1 MESVNISVRSNDVPL
16 TDVLKEVR
24 ERKIQLPDFQRS
36 WVWDDDHIKGL
47 LTSISLSY
55 PIGAIM
61 LLKSGNLDIN
71 FKARAIEGL
80 SNDNLPNPEHLI
92 LDGQQR
98 LTALIQALAQ
108 DRPVDTQ
115 TAQKKP
121 IKRWY
126 YIDIMKAMNVEIDRE
141 DAIFGLPEDRLVKN
155 FRGEIIADFSSFE
168 KEYASC
174 IFPFS
179 RLLDFSSWRRGF
191 NGYWKHDSQKSELI
205 DDFEE
210 RIVKK
215 YTNYLIPIIT
225 LQKETPKEAVCQI
238 FEKVNTGGV
247 SLTIFELMTAT
258 FAADDFRLREDW
270 EKKKQVFS
278 QHETIKKI
286 ENTDFLQA
294 VSLTNTGERRKKDLQ
309 NGVSLDKVHPVG
321 CKRADILK
329 KMALADYQRWEG
341 AVAEGYVK
349 AAKLLNIQKFF
360 SFRDLPYRT
369 QITPLSA
376 VLAVI
381 GNDADRG
388 AVRDKLFRWYWCG
401 VLGELYGSAIE
412 SRFARDFVELQEWIR
427 DGPEP
432 STIRDANFV
441 PDRLLT
447 LRTRNSAAYKGI
459 ATLLLRENA
468 LDFISG
474 EPIDVTSYFFEK
486 IDIHHIFPEEWCKR
500 QGISSDL
507 YNSIINKTP
516 LSARTNRIIQ
526 GHAPSKYL
534 ERIQKQAGYDTL
546 KMDEVLRSHVI
557 EPTLLRSDDFTG
569 FFEIRKEA
577 ILTRI
582 ELAMG
587 KPVAREVTEY
597 IENGAI

>member
-61 LLKSGNLDIN
+61 LLKSGNPDIN
-71 FKARAIEGL
+71 FKARTIEGL

-98 LTALIQALAQ
+98 LTALIQTLSQ

-126 YIDIMKAMNVEIDRE
+126 YIDIMKAMNAEIDRE

-155 FRGEIIADFSSFE
+155 FRGETIADFSSPE

-210 RIVKK
+210 KIVKK
-215 YTNYLIPIIT
+215 YTNYLIPVIT

-278 QHETIKKI
+278 QHEVIKKI

-294 VSLTNTGERRKKDLQ
+294 ISLTNTGERRKKDLQ
-309 NGVSLDKVHPVG
+309 NGVSLDKAHPVG
-321 CKRADILK
+321 CKRTDILK
-329 KMALADYQRWEG
+329 KMVLADFQRWEG
-341 AVAEGYVK
+341 PVAEGYVK

-369 QITPLSA
+369 QITPLAA

-412 SRFARDFVELQEWIR
+412 SRFARDFMELQEWIR

-441 PDRLLT
+441 PDRLVT

-474 EPIDVTSYFFEK
+474 EPIDITSYFFEK

-534 ERIQKQAGYDTL
+534 ERIQKHAGYDTP

-557 EPTLLRSDDFTG
+557 DPNLLRSDDFTG
-569 FFEIRKEA
+569 FFEARKEA

>member
-1 MESVNISVRSNDVPL
+1 MVSSSISFRSNDTHL
-16 TDVLKEVR
+16 TDIVKAAR

-36 WVWDDDHIKGL
+36 FVWDDDHIRGL

-55 PIGAIM
+55 PIGALM
-61 LLKSGNLDIN
+61 LLQSGNLDIN
-71 FKARAIEGL
+71 FKARALEGL
-80 SNDNLPNPEHLI
+80 SNENLPPPEHLI

-98 LTALIQALAQ
+98 LTALIQAFSP
-108 DRPVDTQ
+108 DRPVVTK
-115 TAQKKP
+115 TAQNKP
-121 IKRWY
+121 IQRWY
-126 YIDIMKAMNVEIDRE
+126 YIDVINALKPEFDRE
-141 DAIFGLPEDRLVKN
+141 EAVTGLPETKMVKN
-155 FRGEIIADFSSFE
+155 FRGEVMEDYSSVAD
-168 KEYASC
+168 EYGAC
-174 IFPFS
+174 LFPIC

-191 NGYWKHDSQKSELI
+191 NEYWDHDPKKSKLI
-205 DDFEE
+205 DDFEDE
-210 RIVKK
+210 IIKK
-215 YTNYLIPIIT
+215 FTNYLIPVIT
-225 LQKETPKEAVCQI
+225 LGKDTPKEAVCQV

-258 FAADDFRLREDW
+258 FAADDFRLRDDW
-270 EKKKQVFS
+270 EQKKNLFS
-278 QHETIKKI
+278 PHDVIKKI

-294 VSLTNTGERRKKDLQ
+294 VSLTNTGERRRIDLQ
-309 NGVSLDKVHPVG
+309 KGVSPDKAHPVG
-321 CKRADILK
+321 CKRTDILK
-329 KMALADYQRWEG
+329 KMSLDDYQQWERP
-341 AVAEGYVK
+341 VAEGYVK

-369 QITPLSA
+369 QITPLAA

-381 GNDADRG
+381 GNDANRG

-401 VLGELYGSAIE
+401 VLGELYGGAIE
-412 SRFARDFVELQEWIR
+412 TRFAKDFVDLQEWIR
-427 DGPEP
+427 GGPEP

-474 EPIDVTSYFFEK
+474 EPIDITSYFFEK

-500 QGISSDL
+500 QGISPDL

-516 LSARTNRIIQ
+516 LSARSNRIIQ

-534 ERIQKQAGYDTL
+534 ERIQKHAGYD
-546 KMDEVLRSHVI
+546 KERMDKVLTSHVI
-557 EPTLLRSDDFTG
+557 DPVLLRSDDFYG
-569 FFEIRKEA
+569 FFEYRKEA
-577 ILTRI
+577 ILSRI
-582 ELAMG
+582 EHAMG

-597 IENGAI
+597 TENGAI

>member
-61 LLKSGNLDIN
+61 LLKSGNPDIN
-71 FKARAIEGL
+71 FKARTIEGL

-98 LTALIQALAQ
+98 LTALIQTLSQ

-126 YIDIMKAMNVEIDRE
+126 YIDIMKAINAEIDRE

-155 FRGEIIADFSSFE
+155 FRGEIIADFSSPE

-210 RIVKK
+210 KLVKK
-215 YTNYLIPIIT
+215 YTNYLIPVIT

-278 QHETIKKI
+278 QHEVIKKI

-294 VSLTNTGERRKKDLQ
+294 ISLTNTGERRKKDLQ
-309 NGVSLDKVHPVG
+309 NGVSLDKAHPVG
-321 CKRADILK
+321 CKRTDILK

-341 AVAEGYVK
+341 VVAEGYVK

-369 QITPLSA
+369 QITPLAA

-381 GNDADRG
+381 GSDADRG
-388 AVRDKLFRWYWCG
+388 VVRDKIFRWYWCG

-432 STIRDANFV
+432 STIRDANFI
-441 PDRLLT
+441 PDRLVT

-474 EPIDVTSYFFEK
+474 EPIDITSYFFEK

-534 ERIQKQAGYDTL
+534 ERIQKHAGYDTP

-557 EPTLLRSDDFTG
+557 DPNLLRSDDFTG
-569 FFEIRKEA
+569 FFEARKEA

>member
-1 MESVNISVRSNDVPL
+1 M
-16 TDVLKEVR
+16 VL
-24 ERKIQLPDFQRS
+24 
-36 WVWDDDHIKGL
+36 
-47 LTSISLSY
+47 
-55 PIGAIM
+55 
-61 LLKSGNLDIN
+61 
-71 FKARAIEGL
+71 
-80 SNDNLPNPEHLI
+80 
-92 LDGQQR
+92 
-98 LTALIQALAQ
+98 
-108 DRPVDTQ
+108 
-115 TAQKKP
+115 
-121 IKRWY
+121 
-126 YIDIMKAMNVEIDRE
+126 
-141 DAIFGLPEDRLVKN
+141 
-155 FRGEIIADFSSFE
+155 ADF
-168 KEYASC
+168 
-174 IFPFS
+174 
-179 RLLDFSSWRRGF
+179 
-191 NGYWKHDSQKSELI
+191 
-205 DDFEE
+205 
-210 RIVKK
+210 
-215 YTNYLIPIIT
+215 
-225 LQKETPKEAVCQI
+225 
-238 FEKVNTGGV
+238 
-247 SLTIFELMTAT
+247 
-258 FAADDFRLREDW
+258 
-270 EKKKQVFS
+270 
-278 QHETIKKI
+278 
-286 ENTDFLQA
+286 
-294 VSLTNTGERRKKDLQ
+294 
-309 NGVSLDKVHPVG
+309 
-321 CKRADILK
+321 
-329 KMALADYQRWEG
+329 QRWEG
-341 AVAEGYVK
+341 PVAEGYVK

-369 QITPLSA
+369 QITPLAA

-381 GNDADRG
+381 GNDADRE

-412 SRFARDFVELQEWIR
+412 SRFARDFMELQEWIR

-441 PDRLLT
+441 PDRLVT

-474 EPIDVTSYFFEK
+474 EPIDITSYFFEK

-534 ERIQKQAGYDTL
+534 ERIQKHAGYDTP

-557 EPTLLRSDDFTG
+557 DPNLLRSDDFTG
-569 FFEIRKEA
+569 FFEARKEA

>member
-1 MESVNISVRSNDVPL
+1 MIGSYISFRSNDIRL
-16 TDVLKEVR
+16 TDVVKDAR

-36 WVWDDDHIKGL
+36 FVWDDDHIKGL

-55 PIGAIM
+55 PVGAFM
-61 LLKSGNLDIN
+61 LLQSGNTDIN
-71 FKARAIEGL
+71 FKSRALEGL
-80 SNDNLPNPEHLI
+80 SNDNIPSPEYLI

-98 LTALIQALAQ
+98 LTALIQALSP
-108 DRPVDTQ
+108 DHPVNTKTVQ
-115 TAQKKP
+115 NKP
-121 IKRWY
+121 IQRWY
-126 YIDIMKAMNVEIDRE
+126 YIDVINSLNPNFDRE
-141 DAIFGLPEDRLVKN
+141 EAVIGLPDYKMVKN
-155 FRGEIIADFSSFE
+155 FRGEVIEDYSSPE
-168 KEYASC
+168 REYAAC
-174 IFPFS
+174 LFPFS

-191 NGYWKHDSQKSELI
+191 NEYWNHDSKKSKLI
-205 DDFEE
+205 DDFEAE
-210 RIVKK
+210 IIRKF
-215 YTNYLIPIIT
+215 TDYLIPVIT
-225 LQKETPKEAVCQI
+225 LGKETPKEAVCQV

-278 QHETIKKI
+278 QHEVIKKI

-294 VSLTNTGERRKKDLQ
+294 VSLTNTGERRKRDLQ
-309 NGVSLDKVHPVG
+309 NGLSLDKAHPVG

-329 KMALADYQRWEG
+329 KMTLADYKQWEG
-341 AVAEGYVK
+341 PIAEGYVK

-369 QITPLSA
+369 QITPLAA

-412 SRFARDFVELQEWIR
+412 SRFAKDFVELQEWIQG
-427 DGPEP
+427 GPEP

-474 EPIDVTSYFFEK
+474 EPIDITSYFFEK

-534 ERIQKQAGYDTL
+534 ERIQKHAGYDTQ
-546 KMDEVLRSHVI
+546 KMDAVLRSHVI
-557 EPTLLRSDDFTG
+557 DPILLRSDDFTG
-569 FFEIRKEA
+569 FFEARKEA

-587 KPVAREVTEY
+587 KPAAREVMEY

>member
-1 MESVNISVRSNDVPL
+1 MADSNISFRSNDIRL
-16 TDVLKEVR
+16 TDIVKDAR
-24 ERKIQLPDFQRS
+24 DRKIQLPDFQRS
-36 WVWDDDHIKGL
+36 FVWDDDHIKGL

-55 PIGAIM
+55 PVGAFM
-61 LLKSGNLDIN
+61 LLQSGNPDIK
-71 FKARAIEGL
+71 FKTRALEGL
-80 SNDNLPNPEHLI
+80 TDDNLPQPEHLI

-98 LTALIQALAQ
+98 LTALIQVLSP
-108 DRPVDTQ
+108 DKPVDTQ

-126 YIDIMKAMNVEIDRE
+126 YINIINSLNPEFDRE
-141 DAIFGLPEDRLVKN
+141 EAIIGLPEYKTLKN
-155 FRGEIIADFSSFE
+155 FRGEILEDYSSPE
-168 KEYASC
+168 KEYAAC
-174 IFPFS
+174 LFPFS
-179 RLLDFSSWRRGF
+179 HLLNFSSWRRGF
-191 NGYWKHDSQKSELI
+191 NEHWNHDSEKSKLI
-205 DDFEE
+205 DEFEDKII
-210 RIVKK
+210 RKF
-215 YTNYLIPIIT
+215 TDYLIPIIT
-225 LQKETPKEAVCQI
+225 LGKMTPKEAVCQV

-258 FAADDFRLREDW
+258 FAADDYRLRDDW
-270 EKKKQVFS
+270 ENKKKAFI
-278 QHETIKKI
+278 QHDVIKKI

-294 VSLTNTGERRKKDLQ
+294 VSLTNTGGRRRMDLQ
-309 NGVSLDKVHPVG
+309 KGVPLEKAHPVG
-321 CKRADILK
+321 CKRNDILK
-329 KMALADYQRWEG
+329 KMSLDDYKQWEG
-341 AVAEGYVK
+341 PVAAGYVK

-369 QITPLSA
+369 QITPLAA

-388 AVRDKLFRWYWCG
+388 AIRDKLFRWYWCG

-474 EPIDVTSYFFEK
+474 EPIDITSYFFEK
-486 IDIHHIFPEEWCKR
+486 IDIHHIFPEQWCKK

-507 YNSIINKTP
+507 YNSVVNKTP

-534 ERIQKQAGYDTL
+534 ERIQKHAGYDEQR
-546 KMDEVLRSHVI
+546 MDVVLRSHVI
-557 EPTLLRSDDFTG
+557 DPALLRSDDFHG
-569 FFEIRKEA
+569 FFEARKEA
-577 ILTRI
+577 ILSRI

-587 KPVAREVTEY
+587 KPVARDVTEY

>member
-61 LLKSGNLDIN
+61 LLKSGNPDIN

-126 YIDIMKAMNVEIDRE
+126 YIDIMKAMSAEIDRE
-141 DAIFGLPEDRLVKN
+141 DAIIGLPEDRLVKN

-278 QHETIKKI
+278 QHEVIKKI

-309 NGVSLDKVHPVG
+309 NGVSLDKAHPVG

-341 AVAEGYVK
+341 PVAEGYVK

-474 EPIDVTSYFFEK
+474 EPIDITSYFFEK

>member
-61 LLKSGNLDIN
+61 LLKSGNPDIN

-126 YIDIMKAMNVEIDRE
+126 YIDIMKAMNAEIDRE

-155 FRGEIIADFSSFE
+155 FRGEIIADFSSSE
-168 KEYASC
+168 NEYASC

-258 FAADDFRLREDW
+258 FAADDFRLRDDW

-278 QHETIKKI
+278 QHEVIKKI

-309 NGVSLDKVHPVG
+309 NGVSVDKAHPVG
-321 CKRADILK
+321 CKRTDILK

-341 AVAEGYVK
+341 PVAEGYVK

-412 SRFARDFVELQEWIR
+412 SRFARDFVELQEWIQG
-427 DGPEP
+427 GPEP

-474 EPIDVTSYFFEK
+474 EPIDITSYFFEK

-534 ERIQKQAGYDTL
+534 ERIQKHAGYDTP

-557 EPTLLRSDDFTG
+557 DPTLLRSDDFTG
-569 FFEIRKEA
+569 FFEARKEA

-587 KPVAREVTEY
+587 KPVARDVTEY